1 METSVSGSDLAP
13 SRSYARV
20 RAAGWASRPASI
32 IAAATVASCGS
43 PDRVDTSV
51 ADSAGVAIVTNSGEP
66 GLLDWTLDTTLVF
79 GGDETGPAT
88 FYQVRPALVDVDSR
102 GRIYVLEPGEYRVT
116 VFDSTG
122 VALALMGRGD
132 DRGRWVPGP
141 AGGPRGSDRRG
152 VAGGVSDAFD
162 LSARWSAAG
171 SSR

>member
-20 RAAGWASRPASI
+20 GAAGWASRPASI

-79 GGDETGPAT
+79 GGD
-88 FYQVRPALVDVDSR
+88 
-102 GRIYVLEPGEYRVT
+102 RVT

-122 VALALMGRGD
+122 VALALMGRQVMTADVGS
-132 DRGRWVPGP
+132 RVLLVAPEGRIE
-141 AGGPRGSDRRG
+141 G
-152 VAGGVSDAFD
+152 VLPEGWPMP
-162 LSARWSAAG
+162 LSFLPDGRPLVQVVDSLDFERIG
-171 SSR
+171 IGRIVK